1 MKIHV
6 ISFGCQMSVAD
17 GEEMVRPLG
26 LEPTE
31 DLEEAGI
38 VLVNTCTV
46 REHAEH
52 RALSLIGRLKGWKEA
67 KPGRLLVVAGCA
79 AQRAGV
85 WIERRFPYV
94 DLVIG
99 ALSVEQYPNALR
111 KLLDKQ
117 TTPPRPRNAV
127 SAFVNI
133 MRGCDFAC
141 SYCIVPKVRGPE
153 RSRPFDDIIREV
165 SGRVDEGAKEVML
178 LGQTVNAYH
187 DSGRDFADLLRAVDK
202 VGGLAR
208 IRFMSPHPSRLDE
221 RMTAAMA
228 ECPKVCPHLHL
239 PVQSGSDRILAAMRR
254 TYTRAKFLEK
264 VAALRRLVP
273 DLALTTD
280 IIVGFPGETEEDF
293 KETLSVVQDA
303 DLCGAYC
310 TKYSPRQG
318 TPAYPLGDP
327 VLKAVKEERL
337 SRLLSEVGK
346 GMERHLRALLGKR
359 LEILLDTPTDGRT
372 RYYFHARLEEPA
384 KAGSL
389 VTAEV
394 TGCTETALK
403 CHIGL

>member
-1 MKIHV
+1 
-6 ISFGCQMSVAD
+6 MSVAD

-26 LEPTE
+26 LEPVE
-31 DLEEAGI
+31 DIEEASV

-52 RALSLIGRLKGWKEA
+52 RALSLIGRLKKWKEA
-67 KPGRLLVVAGCA
+67 EPGRLLVVAGCA

-85 WIERRFPYV
+85 WIERRFPHV

-99 ALSVEQYPNALR
+99 ALSVEEYPNALG

-117 TTPPRPRNAV
+117 MTQPRPRSAV

-133 MRGCDFAC
+133 TRGCDFAC

-153 RSRPFDDIIREV
+153 ISRPFDVILEEV
-165 SGRVDEGAKEVML
+165 KHRASEGAKEVML
-178 LGQTVNAYH
+178 LGQTVNAYQE
-187 DSGRDFADLLRAVDK
+187 SGHDFADLLRAVDK
-202 VGGLAR
+202 TEGLAR
-208 IRFMSPHPSRLDE
+208 IRFMSPHPSHLSE
-221 RMTAAMA
+221 RMMSAMA

-239 PVQSGSDRILAAMRR
+239 PVQSGSDRVLAAMRR
-254 TYTRAKFLEK
+254 PYTRAKFLER
-264 VAALRRLVP
+264 VSALRRLVP

-293 KETLSVVQDA
+293 KETLSLVQEA

-327 VLKAVKEERL
+327 VPKAAKEERL
-337 SRLLSEVGK
+337 GRLLTEVEK
-346 GMERHLRALLGKR
+346 GVERHLKALLGKR

-372 RYYFHARLEEPA
+372 RYYFHARLDAPSQ
-384 KAGSL
+384 AGGL
-389 VTAEV
+389 VTAEA
-394 TGCTETALK
+394 TGNTKTALK